1 MENVEILVPDHAAA
15 KVKETVGSFRWARFA
30 SQPSRHA
37 SPRLLIALLEDLN
50 TREGRLELEQLYA
63 RVFSTRRLDVP
74 VIYIG
79 RNVAAL
85 NSHLALQTFALWSHR
100 IAREPFIAWQPDAVR
115 RIVFAHRHGSEKDL
129 IASAS
134 VDDDKLVVWSC
145 EPRRFEVSVA
155 EIPVLSKMS
164 GDALGKLEVSESGS
178 RIRWPEADVDINL
191 DTIREIADPEVRRE
205 HEARARREA
214 ARYADAIRQVRI
226 EHGLKQSDIE
236 GLTNRQIRRIE
247 EGGTVPQIET
257 LKKLAAAHGLAIN
270 DYLNELA
277 KRSRRSSRRRHAGSP
292 GRAAHAR

>member
-1 MENVEILVPDHAAA
+1 MENVEILVPNHAAA
-15 KVKETVGSFRWARFA
+15 KVRETVGSPRWVRFA

-37 SPRLLIALLEDLN
+37 GPRLVIALLEDLN
-50 TREGRLELEQLYA
+50 TREGRHELEQLYA
-63 RVFSTRRLDVP
+63 RVFSTRRLDIP

-85 NSHLALQTFALWSHR
+85 HSHLAVETFARWSR
-100 IAREPFIAWQPDAVR
+100 IAREPFIAWQRDAVR
-115 RIVFAHRHGSEKDL
+115 RIVFAHRQGAEKDL
-129 IASAS
+129 IASVS

-145 EPRRFEVSVA
+145 EPQRFEVAVTD
-155 EIPVLSKMS
+155 IPVLSRMS
-164 GDALGKLEVSESGS
+164 AEALGKFEVSESGS

-205 HEARARREA
+205 HEARARQEA

-226 EHGLKQSDIE
+226 EHRLKQSDIE
-236 GLTNRQIRRIE
+236 GLTDRQIRRIE

-257 LKKLAAAHGLAIN
+257 LKKLAAAHGLALN

-277 KRSRRSSRRRHAGSP
+277 KRSRRSPRRPAGRSGP
-292 GRAAHAR
+292 AAHAR